1 MPGVQGCCSIQ
12 SRPCRCVCAPLSPL
26 SRANLFVQRGETQDS
41 DFRPIP
47 VPKKRSNMLFEAFF
61 ELTGEKREKTRAHA
75 NFQACL
81 LSDSSTWSKL
91 QMSKEPDLA
100 CCGLQPLASMPSFAS
115 PMVQIESPFRNIINL
130 NIIFVLTTILAVVR
144 ILISISMT

>member
-1 MPGVQGCCSIQ
+1 
-12 SRPCRCVCAPLSPL
+12 
-26 SRANLFVQRGETQDS
+26 
-41 DFRPIP
+41 
-47 VPKKRSNMLFEAFF
+47 MLFEAFF

-91 QMSKEPDLA
+91 QMSKELDLA